1 MEVEGF
7 CPQKVSDLSNFK
19 PLKIVK
25 FLIGDYLGFIW
36 MIILLNDLFQILN
49 KLGNSNLK

>member
-36 MIILLNDLFQILN
+36 MIIIT
-49 KLGNSNLK
+49 